1 VKISLFRAAVLSFAA
16 TLVALPA
23 LASDPESDFS
33 PARRYSLHVAGGVA
47 TSSGAYGALALV
59 GIEMPTGARSAVRLG
74 VESGAL
80 LGSGRGIPVLGS
92 FLLRSDELT
101 RGVSPFL
108 GISAGPVFT
117 SGGGV
122 FGAGDSVK
130 LALFL
135 RAGARYPIGRAIDAM
150 PELWIGGLTGV
161 FLMAPVLKLSVYL

>member
-1 VKISLFRAAVLSFAA
+1 MAFFQVAVFSFAA

-23 LASDPESDFS
+23 LASDLDSDFS

-47 TSSGAYGALALV
+47 TSSGAYGVVALV
-59 GIEMPTGARSAVRLG
+59 GIEMPTGTRSAVRWG
-74 VESGAL
+74 VESGAM

-101 RGVSPFL
+101 RGVSPFV
-108 GISAGPVFT
+108 GISAGPVFA

-122 FGAGDSVK
+122 FGSGDSVK
-130 LALFL
+130 LALLL
-135 RAGARYPIGRAIDAM
+135 RGGARYPIGRALDAL

-161 FLMAPVLKLSVYL
+161 FLMAPVLKIAVYL